1 MKTEIKSKNE
11 LNNFCVGICV
21 CVHVYGGYNVK
32 KVKVFCSVLVF
43 FFFLLSYVEIQ
54 LLYNVLVST
63 VQQSESVTRIHIP
76 LFLRFP
82 SLLGHQRVM
91 SRLLMLYSR
100 FSLVTCFIILIHSSV
115 YRGLPRWR

>member
-21 CVHVYGGYNVK
+21 CAHVYGGYNVK
-32 KVKVFCSVLVF
+32 KVNVFCSVLV
-43 FFFLLSYVEIQ
+43 FFLLSYVEIQ

-63 VQQSESVTRIHIP
+63 VQQSESVTCIHIS

-82 SLLGHQRVM
+82 SLLGHQRVL
-91 SRLLMLYSR
+91 SRLLVLNSR
-100 FSLVTCFIILIHSSV
+100 FLLVACFIILIHSSV